1 MLYLIY
7 LYISDDES
15 VYGDSVPLLLN
26 WSFSIRIR
34 EIRPDYLNGMK
45 DTLPQAPIT
54 NNSNDIAS
62 SSSLQQA
69 AALNEEKLKIQD
81 LKEKLNKQ
89 IQEIKF
95 KKNQNKNLE

>member
-1 MLYLIY
+1 MVIV
-7 LYISDDES
+7 SR
-15 VYGDSVPLLLN
+15 PLLLN

-54 NNSNDIAS
+54 NNNDNID
-62 SSSLQQA
+62 
-69 AALNEEKLKIQD
+69 EEKLKIQD

-89 IQEIKF
+89 IQEIKL
-95 KKNQNKNLE
+95 KKKSK